1 MYMAAAERDSID
13 MTSIH
18 ADVPIIS
25 QYPNRVT
32 EDLVE
37 EIDRLRKAMTE
48 TFLQEHSLIADSVV
62 ELSRQLDLKINEY
75 MKRVLLSREQ
85 VR

>member
-1 MYMAAAERDSID
+1 MAEAEQDSLSL
-13 MTSIH
+13 TSLY
-18 ADVPIIS
+18 ANASIIS
-25 QYPNRVT
+25 HHPTEVT
-32 EDLVE
+32 DLVE

-48 TFLQEHSLIADSVV
+48 TFLHEHSLIADSVV

-75 MKRVLLSREQ
+75 MKYVRLSRQE

>member
-1 MYMAAAERDSID
+1 MAAAERDSIP

-18 ADVPIIS
+18 ADAPIIS
-25 QYPNRVT
+25 HYPNRVA
-32 EDLVE
+32 DLVE
-37 EIDRLRKAMTE
+37 EIDRLRKEMTE

-75 MKRVLLSREQ
+75 MKQVLLSRE
-85 VR
+85 

>member
-1 MYMAAAERDSID
+1 MAAAEHNSIS
-13 MTSIH
+13 MSSLH
-18 ADVPIIS
+18 ADASIIS
-25 QYPNRVT
+25 HYPNGVA
-32 EDLVE
+32 DLVE

-48 TFLQEHSLIADSVV
+48 TFLQEHSLIADSVM

-75 MKRVLLSREQ
+75 MKQVLLSREG

>member
-1 MYMAAAERDSID
+1 MAAAEHNSI
-13 MTSIH
+13 SLSSLH
-18 ADVPIIS
+18 ADTPIIS
-25 QYPNRVT
+25 QYPNRVA
-32 EDLVE
+32 ELVE

-48 TFLQEHSLIADSVV
+48 TFLRERSLVADSVM

-75 MKRVLLSREQ
+75 MKQVLISREE